1 MEDARHRRKPD
12 WLKIKV
18 PKGKEYVSV
27 RDIVWRNQLHTICT
41 SGKCPNKEDCWG
53 RGTAT
58 FMILGNVCTRSCKFC
73 SVATGR
79 PLPEDSG
86 EPFRVA
92 ESVRSMELKHCVI
105 TSVDRD
111 DLEDG
116 GAGLWADTIRKIKE
130 LNPGTTIEALIPDFQ
145 GRKALLEIVID
156 SGPDVLSH
164 NLETVRRLTPR
175 VRSAAIYE
183 RSLQVI
189 RWIAGSG
196 IRSKSGIMV
205 GLGETEAEVMQVMD
219 DLREA
224 GCEVFTI
231 GQYLQPTL
239 KHLPVAEY
247 VTPEQFEKY
256 RIAASGKG
264 FRHVE
269 SGPLVRS
276 SFRAEKH
283 VL

>member
-1 MEDARHRRKPD
+1 
-12 WLKIKV
+12 
-18 PKGKEYVSV
+18 
-27 RDIVWRNQLHTICT
+27 
-41 SGKCPNKEDCWG
+41 
-53 RGTAT
+53 
-58 FMILGNVCTRSCKFC
+58 MILGNVCTRSCKFC